1 MLRKTCI
8 TNVLQF
14 KNERI
19 CSGISG
25 RGGSLIPI
33 EDKVNGYA
41 PENIAIER
49 ICSGIR
55 LRRGIETVVFCII
68 SV

>member
-8 TNVLQF
+8 PNVLQF

-25 RGGSLIPI
+25 LGGSLTPI

-41 PENIAIER
+41 PENMAIER

-55 LRRGIETVVFCII
+55 LRRGLKTVDFRII